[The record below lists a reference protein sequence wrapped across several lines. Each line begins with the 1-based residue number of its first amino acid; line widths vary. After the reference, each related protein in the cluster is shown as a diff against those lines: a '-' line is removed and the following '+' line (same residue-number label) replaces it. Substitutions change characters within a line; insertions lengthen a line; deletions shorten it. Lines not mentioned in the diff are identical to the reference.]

1 MLIEIPAAEL
11 LARTPEEGVSHV
23 LSLCLKETPP
33 KSFLARYKDAIKTD
47 DLGFIENYL
56 GQWPGVLCSS
66 VAVPQRG
73 ADAMMRL
80 EDIISTRFLMA
91 IPSEQFL
98 EVAYQEFFG
107 REVDEWGREQHGS
120 RDFAQREHREAV
132 IASLAGSAE
141 FVKNPRSRVLAG
153 PVDLVQRLGKIRAP
167 SLYWDERVAVSSEW
181 YAEGPVPAALSG
193 QYMPFLLWLP
203 DRQHLYTLP
212 GVHVMGELTENRL
225 AAPPEWVF
233 WGPKAPLS
241 AGDYFISVDLEGEP
255 SDLFLFDAVSEVGS
269 NVHTSVKYFGS
280 ISLRIALK
288 VEQPVRDFEIRL
300 FNYTGRAAEVKLN
313 ELSLAR
319 R

>member
-33 KSFLARYKDAIKTD
+33 KSFLARYADAINTD

-56 GQWPGVLCSS
+56 GQWPGVFCSS

-73 ADAMMRL
+73 AGAMKQL

-107 REVDEWGREQHGS
+107 RDVDDAGREQHGD
-120 RDFAQREHREAV
+120 RDFDQREHREAV
-132 IASLAGSAE
+132 IASLAGSTDFA
-141 FVKNPRSRVLAG
+141 KDPRSRVLAG
-153 PVDLVQRLGKIRAP
+153 PADLVQRLGKVRAP
-167 SLYWDERVAVSSEW
+167 ALYWDERVAVSSEW

-203 DRQHLYTLP
+203 DRQRLYTLP
-212 GVHVMGELTENRL
+212 GVHVMGELTENRV

-233 WGPKAPLS
+233 WGPKAPLP
-241 AGDYFISVDLEGEP
+241 AGEYLVSVNLEGEP
-255 SDLFLFDAVSEVGS
+255 SDLFLFDAVSEVGT
-269 NVHTSVKYFGS
+269 NVHTSIKYFGS
-280 ISLRIALK
+280 ISLRVALK

-300 FNYTGRAAEVKLN
+300 FNYTGRIAQIKLN
-313 ELSLAR
+313 ELSLVR
-319 R
+319 Q